1 MCRVCCCSNPIWLG
15 RPLFIKK
22 ACSTV
27 SVKMSPDRLEMK
39 MSSNRES
46 FGDTGIDW
54 AEAVTEVDS
63 WLASASSGATTAR
76 SSAYAGGI
84 DATAAK
90 APSTDRHAVKSSFDD
105 ARKIMGDENSQS
117 NNQYNC
123 RPQKSELT
131 MEQVMRMEENRRN
144 ALEKLRLKAQLHS
157 SSQAVVTKQQSTQ
170 LRSTHTA
177 PDNPIQSQSTNND
190 ALVSLECT
198 MDCPHLP
205 IVTDEQRA
213 RMEENKRKALEKK
226 HRIPQLAIA
235 SSTTI
240 PVNVD
245 DLASPINATSSI
257 RVIPPITDD
266 GCARMG
272 ASENQMQPLQTTSPP
287 TSDLQQLHGSV
298 ESSGPGV
305 EKQDMESFAE
315 DTTKC
320 AGENHDSALEK
331 LEIMQSHDDDRKPP
345 ARELLASDVKISPV
359 LHHTKSPTKKSALPP
374 IPPELRYDE
383 SRLLPTDDD
392 YIDSLIEN
400 AKLDETLLNGW
411 TLFDH
416 QKEGVRRG
424 LRMRRLILAFDMGL
438 GEHLA
443 NCLLSADSFF
453 GTALTLRH
461 TVAQLKRI
469 KGKTIIGCV
478 WGKAFLNTFE
488 RMKIFVIAPVSLHD
502 EWKRTAIDATGLK
515 LGVDGKMSKKGKAKK
530 KKEEEE
536 DYERTVTGKRRK
548 KAKKNTESDSE
559 NECDSSGNIHMHI
572 FSWDC
577 ISACTKVILD
587 VPNYVVI
594 ADEAHYMQS
603 MESNR
608 TKEALK
614 LVSQKK

>member
-1 MCRVCCCSNPIWLG
+1 
-15 RPLFIKK
+15 
-22 ACSTV
+22 
-27 SVKMSPDRLEMK
+27 

-54 AEAVTEVDS
+54 AEAVTEADN
-63 WLASASSGATTAR
+63 WLASASSGTTTA
-76 SSAYAGGI
+76 
-84 DATAAK
+84 ATAAK
-90 APSTDRHAVKSSFDD
+90 APSTNRHAVKSSFDD
-105 ARKIMGDENSQS
+105 AGKMLGDENSQS

-131 MEQVMRMEENRRN
+131 MEQMARMEENRRN

-157 SSQAVVTKQQSTQ
+157 SSQAVATKQQLTQ
-170 LRSTHTA
+170 LRSTYT
-177 PDNPIQSQSTNND
+177 PTENPIQIQSSNNNS
-190 ALVSLECT
+190 LVSLKCT

-205 IVTDEQRA
+205 IVTDEQWA
-213 RMEENKRKALEKK
+213 RMEKNKRKALEKK
-226 HRIPQLAIA
+226 NRIPQLAIT

-240 PVNVD
+240 PVNVNV
-245 DLASPINATSSI
+245 ASAMNATSSI

-272 ASENQMQPLQTTSPP
+272 ASENQMQTLQTISLPRA
-287 TSDLQQLHGSV
+287 DLLQLQHGAV
-298 ESSGPGV
+298 ESSRPRV
-305 EKQDMESFAE
+305 EKCAE
-315 DTTKC
+315 DATKC
-320 AGENHDSALEK
+320 PGGNRDSALEN
-331 LEIMQSHDDDRKPP
+331 LEITQSHDDDRKLP
-345 ARELLASDVKISPV
+345 AQELLASDVKISPV

-374 IPPELRYDE
+374 IPMELRYDE
-383 SRLLPTDDD
+383 SRLLPINDD

-438 GEHLA
+438 GELLA
-443 NCLLSADSFF
+443 NCLLSADSFYS
-453 GTALTLRH
+453 TALTLRH

-469 KGKTIIGCV
+469 KGKTVIGCV

-488 RMKIFVIAPVSLHD
+488 GMKIFVIAPVSLHD

-515 LGVDGKMSKKGKAKK
+515 LDDDGKMSKKGKSKK
-530 KKEEEE
+530 KKGEE

-548 KAKKNTESDSE
+548 KAKKNAESDSE
-559 NECDSSGNIHMHI
+559 NECDSSSNIGMHI

-577 ISACTKVILD
+577 LSACNKVILD
-587 VPNYVVI
+587 ISNYVVI

-608 TKEALK
+608 TKEALN